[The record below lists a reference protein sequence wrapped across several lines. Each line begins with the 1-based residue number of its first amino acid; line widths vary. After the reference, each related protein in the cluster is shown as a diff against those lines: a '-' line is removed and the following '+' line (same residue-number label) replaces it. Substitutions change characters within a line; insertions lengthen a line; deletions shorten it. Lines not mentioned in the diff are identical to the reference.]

1 MTTNDSGTS
10 MVAVDEIKYTVDYTP
25 ATIEFDHFDE
35 LKSQL
40 LQYTQQFESMEVNE
54 ATVKEAKK
62 VKSKLNGL
70 KKQVNDR
77 RISIHKTYEQPYDA
91 FKQKVD
97 ELIGIID
104 KAVKPID
111 TAAGAL
117 AEQDRERKRQM
128 VEQTI
133 NEVAPEYG
141 IDPANVPV
149 RPTWL
154 NASTSQSTFIRELGQ
169 DLLGIQDHAK
179 KVIADREAVKA
190 YAAANDMDPSGWL
203 AQIDDHTSFVDI
215 RPRMDTAMIQ
225 RKQEAEAAQKRAE
238 AAAAVAALNQ
248 EQIGEK
254 TVDTETGE
262 VVAVEQMELEPEPKQ
277 DERKF
282 VRAFRITATADQM
295 WALADWM
302 KANGIDYEPIKE
314 ARP

>member
-1 MTTNDSGTS
+1 MTSKENETAL
-10 MVAVDEIKYTVDYTP
+10 MAVDEIKYTVDYTP

-40 LQYTQQFESMEVNE
+40 LQYTQQFESMKVNE

-133 NEVAPEYG
+133 KEVAPEYG
-141 IDPANVPV
+141 IAPADVPV
-149 RPTWL
+149 RQTWL

-179 KVIADREAVKA
+179 KVVADREAVKA
-190 YAAANDMDPSGWL
+190 YAEANDMDPSGWL
-203 AQIDDHTSFVDI
+203 AQLDDHTSFVDI
-215 RPRMDTAMIQ
+215 RPRMDTAMMQ

-248 EQIGEK
+248 ERIGDK

-262 VVAVEQMELEPEPKQ
+262 VIQSEQMELKPES
-277 DERKF
+277 EAEVKF
-282 VRAFRITATADQM
+282 VRVLRISTKTKKLM
-295 WALADWM
+295 WDLAEFM
-302 KANGIDYEPIKE
+302 NANGIEYESIE
-314 ARP
+314 GVR